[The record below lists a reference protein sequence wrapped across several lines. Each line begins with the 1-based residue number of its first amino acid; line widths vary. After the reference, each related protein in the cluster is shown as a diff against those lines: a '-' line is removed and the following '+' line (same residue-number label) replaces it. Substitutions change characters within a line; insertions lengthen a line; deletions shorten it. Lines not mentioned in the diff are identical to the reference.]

1 MNVSKII
8 GWISLAILGLLPA
21 LLFAQPDTIDRP
33 AFVSENYQRFG
44 LQPGNVPE
52 LWEDGART
60 DGAPGTYEWWY
71 FDALLQDGS
80 AVVCIFYTKDFFLE
94 NSPKTPTIAL
104 NISRPDGS
112 FISRRV
118 EFPINQTNFSTD
130 SCNVEMG
137 PNYFRGNL
145 QNYVIHFEEPGLSFT
160 ANLTRSSAQSWRPK
174 TGHVVFGDNQA
185 DFFGWLVAVPNGIV
199 QVELDNN
206 GTVENLVGSGYH
218 DHNWSNAGM
227 QEVFNH
233 WYWVRS
239 NVGPY
244 TVITSEMVASKTFDK
259 EKVNVVHLAKNGQLV
274 ADDGESI
281 TLYRT
286 YGDLDP
292 EFGKDVSDELFF
304 LYEDEAT
311 GYRYEYFL
319 KKQATIFAGDLLS
332 TAIPDPFLQWL
343 YALFTDLD
351 EAAYFRFLGSAKL
364 RILKDG
370 QLLEEYENPFSLW
383 ELMHLNKVQ
392 QP

>member
-1 MNVSKII
+1 MK
-8 GWISLAILGLLPA
+8 WCSLA
-21 LLFAQPDTIDRP
+21 LLFFLPGLLEAQSPPVDRS
-33 AFVSENYQRFG
+33 AFISEDFQRFG
-44 LQPGNVPE
+44 LKPGNVPE
-52 LWEDGART
+52 KWEDGART
-60 DGAPGTYEWWY
+60 DGSPGTYEWWY

-80 AVVCIFYTKDFFLE
+80 AVGCIFYTKDFFLE
-94 NSPKTPTIAL
+94 NRPKTPTIAL
-104 NISRPDGS
+104 NIVRPDGS
-112 FISRRV
+112 VIARRV
-118 EFPINQTNFSTD
+118 EFPVGETIFATD
-130 SCNVEMG
+130 SCNVQMG

-145 QNYVIHFEEPGLSFT
+145 KDYEIHYEEPGLSFT
-160 ANLTRSSAQSWRPK
+160 AKLTRLTNQSWRPQ
-174 TGHVVFGDNQA
+174 TGHVVFGEDQA
-185 DFFGWLVAVPNGIV
+185 KFFGWLVPVPSGLV
-199 QVELDNN
+199 QVTLDNN

-218 DHNWSNAGM
+218 DHNFSNAGM

-244 TVITSEMVASKTFDK
+244 TVVTSEMVASKTYNK
-259 EKVNVVHLAKNGQLV
+259 EKVRVVHLSKNGQLA

-286 YGDLDP
+286 YGELDP
-292 EFGKDVSDELFF
+292 QYGKDISDELFF
-304 LYEDEAT
+304 LYEDEET

-319 KKQATIFAGDLLS
+319 KQQSIIFAGDLLT
-332 TAIPDPFLQWL
+332 TAIPDPFLRNL

-370 QLLEEYENPFSLW
+370 QLLEEYENPFALW

-392 QP
+392 RP